1 MCACVNSL
9 GFNVYT
15 LKNGHDYLI
24 ISQVENVR
32 NIYLRKEANST
43 LKRVIGPLKATYVSR
58 LAIVFTKKLMIYAD
72 IS

>member
-32 NIYLRKEANST
+32 NIYLRR
-43 LKRVIGPLKATYVSR
+43 RVMAGNVWEN
-58 LAIVFTKKLMIYAD
+58 
-72 IS
+72 

>member
-24 ISQVENVR
+24 ISQVEN
-32 NIYLRKEANST
+32 LLE
-43 LKRVIGPLKATYVSR
+43 
-58 LAIVFTKKLMIYAD
+58 
-72 IS
+72 ISI